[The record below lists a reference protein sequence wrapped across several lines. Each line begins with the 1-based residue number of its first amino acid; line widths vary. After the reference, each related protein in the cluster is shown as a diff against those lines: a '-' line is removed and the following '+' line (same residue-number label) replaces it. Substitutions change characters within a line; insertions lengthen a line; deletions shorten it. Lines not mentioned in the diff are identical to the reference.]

1 MSADVT
7 KTATKSDNANL
18 IADIVGHPK
27 GAPTVK
33 ELKYMSPSIS
43 IGELQSHLRT
53 IEQTGVIELMET
65 DSHTFC
71 RLTDDAREKFDE
83 RGLFPERP
91 WRRQYSRVQKTT
103 KIEELEDIDRPW

>member
-7 KTATKSDNANL
+7 ETATKSDYANL
-18 IADIVGHPK
+18 VADIVGHPT
-27 GAPTVK
+27 GAPTVE
-33 ELKYMSPSIS
+33 ELEYMSPSIP

-53 IEQTGVIELMET
+53 LEQTGVIELMET

-71 RLTDDAREKFDE
+71 RLTNDAWKEFDE

-103 KIEELEDIDRPW
+103 KIERLEEIDRPW